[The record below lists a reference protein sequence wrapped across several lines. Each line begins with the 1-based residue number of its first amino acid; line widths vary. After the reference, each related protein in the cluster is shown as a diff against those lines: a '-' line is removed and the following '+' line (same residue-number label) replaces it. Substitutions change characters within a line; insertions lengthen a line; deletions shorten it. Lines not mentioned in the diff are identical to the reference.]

1 MSAVLDRFQTLCA
14 HAKSAA
20 TTNEDRVSVYDAVAE
35 VSGFLSKYLNDPA
48 ERNLL
53 GEIAACAATSSGRL
67 RDAMQCE
74 FAFSE
79 LVDRN
84 ATGGGR

>member
-14 HAKSAA
+14 HAKGSA

-35 VSGFLSKYLNDPA
+35 VSGFLAEHLNDPA
-48 ERNLL
+48 ERALL
-53 GEIAACAATSSGRL
+53 SDIAACAATSSGRL

-79 LVDRN
+79 LLDRS
-84 ATGGGR
+84 ATGATK